1 MAKLSQYE
9 NPLTGKTENLFDVGS
24 LFGKIMGVVVMLFVI
39 ATGQNVAKTISG
51 KTKLDTQLDPFIA
64 PAPAPAPANVKRVY

>member
-24 LFGKIMGVVVMLFVI
+24 LFGKILGVVVMLFVI

-51 KTKLDTQLDPFIA
+51 KTKLDTQLDPFINT
-64 PAPAPAPANVKRVY
+64 PAPAPTNTKRVY

>member
-24 LFGKIMGVVVMLFVI
+24 LFGKIVGVVVMLFVI

-51 KTKLDTQLDPFIA
+51 KTKLDTQLDPFINT
-64 PAPAPAPANVKRVY
+64 PAPAPTNTKRVY

>member
-9 NPLTGKTENLFDVGS
+9 NPLTGKTENLFDIGS

-51 KTKLDTQLDPFIA
+51 KTKLDTQLDPFINT
-64 PAPAPAPANVKRVY
+64 PAPAPTNTKRVY